1 MALDTMTTS
10 VTRLTTSQTQS
21 TSNNGDLMLDV
32 QDLRTYFYTEDGV
45 VKAVDGVDLCV
56 RRGETLGVVGES
68 GCGKSVTSL
77 SIMRLISPPG
87 RIVSGRIIFD
97 GVDLLTLP
105 EHEMTKIRGN
115 RISMIFQQ
123 PTSCLNPVFK
133 IGDQVAEVLQ
143 IHEGLGKKASWDR
156 AVELLRM
163 VGIPEPQKRAHAYPH
178 EISGGQAQRVMIAM
192 ALACQPELLIADE
205 PTTALDVTIQAQI
218 LDLMR
223 ELKEKTGTAIMLIT
237 HDMGVVA
244 EMCDRVVVM
253 YAGQVVEQADVKTIF
268 TNPLHP
274 YTKGLLGSIP
284 VLGQLR
290 DRLDTIPGTVPN
302 LIDPPPGCR
311 FEPRCQVCEG
321 AVRERCRTE
330 LPPLREVEPGHWVR
344 TWLYD

>member
-1 MALDTMTTS
+1 MSANASIKTAPTG
-10 VTRLTTSQTQS
+10 
-21 TSNNGDLMLDV
+21 TSNGQLNDLMLEI
-32 QDLRTYFYTEDGV
+32 QGLKTYFYTEDGV
-45 VKAVDGVDLCV
+45 VKAVDGVDLYV
-56 RRGETLGVVGES
+56 RRGETLGIVGES

-87 RIVSGRIIFD
+87 RIVAGKIVFD
-97 GVDLLTLP
+97 GVNLLELN
-105 EHEMTKIRGN
+105 EREMTKIRGN

-143 IHEGLGKKASWDR
+143 IHQALGREAGWKR

-163 VGIPEPQKRAHAYPH
+163 VGIPEAAKRAHAYPH

-192 ALACQPELLIADE
+192 ALACAPELLIADE

-223 ELKEKTGTAIMLIT
+223 DLKEKTGTAIMLIT
-237 HDMGVVA
+237 HDLGVVA

-253 YAGQVVEQADVKTIF
+253 YAGQVVEQADVRELF
-268 TNPLHP
+268 ANPLHP
-274 YTKGLLGSIP
+274 YTQGLLGSIP
-284 VLGQLR
+284 VLGQVR
-290 DRLDTIPGTVPN
+290 DRLDVIPGTVLN
-302 LIDPPPGCR
+302 LLNPPPGCR
-311 FEPRCQVCEG
+311 FEPRCQKCDG
-321 AVRERCRTE
+321 PARERCKAE
-330 LPPLREVEPGHWVR
+330 LPPLREIKPDHWVR

>member
-1 MALDTMTTS
+1 MIANANIKTAPT
-10 VTRLTTSQTQS
+10 S
-21 TSNNGDLMLDV
+21 TSNGQLNDLMLEI
-32 QDLRTYFYTEDGV
+32 QGLKTYFYTEDGV
-45 VKAVDGVDLCV
+45 VKAVDGVDLYV
-56 RRGETLGVVGES
+56 RRGETLGIVGES

-87 RIVSGRIIFD
+87 RIVAGKIVFD
-97 GVDLLTLP
+97 GVNLLELN
-105 EHEMTKIRGN
+105 EREMTKIRGN

-143 IHEGLGKKASWDR
+143 IHQTLGRDAGWRR

-163 VGIPEPQKRAHAYPH
+163 VGIPEPDKRAHAYPH

-192 ALACQPELLIADE
+192 ALACTPELLIADE

-223 ELKEKTGTAIMLIT
+223 DLKEKTGTAIMLIT
-237 HDMGVVA
+237 HDLGVVA

-253 YAGQVVEQADVKTIF
+253 YAGQVVEQADVRELF
-268 TNPLHP
+268 ANPLHP
-274 YTKGLLGSIP
+274 YTQGLLGSIP
-284 VLGQLR
+284 VLGQVR
-290 DRLDTIPGTVPN
+290 DRLDVIPGTVPN
-302 LIDPPPGCR
+302 LLNPPPGCR
-311 FEPRCQVCEG
+311 FEPRCQKCDG
-321 AVRERCRTE
+321 PARERCKAE
-330 LPPLREVEPGHWVR
+330 LPPLREIKPGHWVR

>member
-1 MALDTMTTS
+1 
-10 VTRLTTSQTQS
+10 
-21 TSNNGDLMLDV
+21 
-32 QDLRTYFYTEDGV
+32 
-45 VKAVDGVDLCV
+45 
-56 RRGETLGVVGES
+56 
-68 GCGKSVTSL
+68 
-77 SIMRLISPPG
+77 
-87 RIVSGRIIFD
+87 
-97 GVDLLTLP
+97 
-105 EHEMTKIRGN
+105 
-115 RISMIFQQ
+115 
-123 PTSCLNPVFK
+123 
-133 IGDQVAEVLQ
+133 
-143 IHEGLGKKASWDR
+143 
-156 AVELLRM
+156 
-163 VGIPEPQKRAHAYPH
+163 
-178 EISGGQAQRVMIAM
+178 
-192 ALACQPELLIADE
+192 
-205 PTTALDVTIQAQI
+205 
-218 LDLMR
+218 MR